1 MATAMATAT
10 VMITTMI
17 TITTTST
24 PNELR
29 QTYRPRLTSGAST
42 F

>member
-1 MATAMATAT
+1 M
-10 VMITTMI
+10 VMITT

-29 QTYRPRLTSGAST
+29 QAYRSRLTSGAST